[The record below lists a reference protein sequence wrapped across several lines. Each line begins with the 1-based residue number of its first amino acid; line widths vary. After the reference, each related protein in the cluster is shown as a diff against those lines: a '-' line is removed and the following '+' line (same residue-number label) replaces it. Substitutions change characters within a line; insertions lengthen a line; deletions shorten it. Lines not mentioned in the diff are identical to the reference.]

1 MAVPFQILHCQFA
14 ADLMQRMERGGSRD
28 RPIAHQHLAP
38 VAGRQ
43 GIGADR
49 KIDGAREQHFVR
61 AAHDGFEKL
70 DPRLRVF
77 GCELVQTAQQE
88 PCGKQPLHR
97 KAKFL
102 LLALGEVSRRTLQSC
117 GFVDERFAAP
127 IEHMALAR
135 QQGLAA
141 LDLKNRDAQA
151 LLDMVGWLK
160 AGQVKIRE
168 TVVDGLENA
177 PSAFIDLF
185 RGANHGKMLVRLV
198 ADAAS
203 GEWGP

>member
-1 MAVPFQILHCQFA
+1 
-14 ADLMQRMERGGSRD
+14 
-28 RPIAHQHLAP
+28 
-38 VAGRQ
+38 
-43 GIGADR
+43 
-49 KIDGAREQHFVR
+49 
-61 AAHDGFEKL
+61 
-70 DPRLRVF
+70 
-77 GCELVQTAQQE
+77 
-88 PCGKQPLHR
+88 
-97 KAKFL
+97 
-102 LLALGEVSRRTLQSC
+102 
-117 GFVDERFAAP
+117 
-127 IEHMALAR
+127 MALAR